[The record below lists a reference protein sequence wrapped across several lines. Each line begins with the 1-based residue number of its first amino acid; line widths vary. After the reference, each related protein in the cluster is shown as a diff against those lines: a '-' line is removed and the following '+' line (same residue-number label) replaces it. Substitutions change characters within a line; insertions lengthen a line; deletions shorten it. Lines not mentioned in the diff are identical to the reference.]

1 MESNERVFSVL
12 DMVVLVLIMVLSF
25 IWSKNRITKRFYE
38 ACKSG
43 DIETVREIMDKNKSG
58 SVFWSVVGP
67 NTEQLSIGLMW
78 ACSEG
83 RERVVERLMES
94 EDIFQHRFSL
104 ASCLMCACK
113 RGYRECVRIL
123 LMDERVPVNTIN
135 KEGLTPEE
143 VTEDELIKDMLRQ
156 GHWKRVKSQVKEI
169 GDTVGLSIENLQEIE
184 EDDDNQFV
192 AKALEIKN
200 KEILKKVELIES
212 KELVEYEK
220 LKKKFAD
227 EKKAVQDQFN
237 CETDELRTALNEEI
251 LQVKSVYE
259 KYTE

>member
-123 LMDERVPVNTIN
+123 LMDERVLSTLST
-135 KEGLTPEE
+135 K
-143 VTEDELIKDMLRQ
+143 KD
-156 GHWKRVKSQVKEI
+156 
-169 GDTVGLSIENLQEIE
+169 
-184 EDDDNQFV
+184 
-192 AKALEIKN
+192 
-200 KEILKKVELIES
+200 
-212 KELVEYEK
+212 
-220 LKKKFAD
+220 
-227 EKKAVQDQFN
+227 
-237 CETDELRTALNEEI
+237 
-251 LQVKSVYE
+251 
-259 KYTE
+259 